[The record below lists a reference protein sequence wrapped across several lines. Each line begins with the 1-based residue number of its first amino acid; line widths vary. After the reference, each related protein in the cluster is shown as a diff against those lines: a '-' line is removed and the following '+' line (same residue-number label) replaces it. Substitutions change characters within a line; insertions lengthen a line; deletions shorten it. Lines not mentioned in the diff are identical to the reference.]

1 MARTTKKDLVA
12 RLVDDGLSK
21 RQATRIVNATL
32 AAIGYGLANG
42 EAVSV
47 RGFGSFSTRKR
58 PFHWRQIPPSGEIV
72 KVPEQM
78 IVQFRPGTELRRAA
92 DLSPDDPYFDALIA
106 KRRKSSRQLL
116 SQPEN
121 NPLVHDAQFD
131 LGIAYR
137 EMGLPREALEKFTT
151 ALSLIDERE
160 RGARYVRCCY
170 MIGLC
175 NMDLGDFDVAQ
186 GWFESGVA
194 APRRPLRER
203 IELHYQL
210 GLLFEK
216 EGRVTEAIS
225 ELRQV
230 QAVNPKFRDVAG
242 HIRSLRA
249 LRVAQSVH
257 Q

>member
-1 MARTTKKDLVA
+1 MARTTKSDLVG
-12 RLVDDGLSK
+12 RLVGEGLSK
-21 RQATRIVNATL
+21 RQAVRVVNALLGGIGEGL
-32 AAIGYGLANG
+32 AAGHTVTL
-42 EAVSV
+42 
-47 RGFGSFSTRKR
+47 RGFGSFTTRTR

-72 KVPEQM
+72 KIPEQT
-78 IVQFRPGTELRRAA
+78 IVQFRPGSELKGAA
-92 DLSPDDPYFDALIA
+92 DLSPDDPYFDALVA

-175 NMDLGDFDVAQ
+175 NMDLGDFDIAQ

-194 APRRPLRER
+194 APRRPVGER
-203 IELHYQL
+203 MEMHYQL

-216 EGRVTEAIS
+216 EGRVTEALS
-225 ELRQV
+225 ELRHV
-230 QAVNPKFRDVAG
+230 HSFNPKFRDVSG
-242 HIRSLRA
+242 HIRSLKA

>member
-1 MARTTKKDLVA
+1 MARTTKSDLVG
-12 RLVDDGLSK
+12 RLVGDGLSR
-21 RQATRIVNATL
+21 RQAGRVVNAML
-32 AAIGYGLANG
+32 AGIGQGLAKG
-42 EAVSV
+42 ETVTV
-47 RGFGSFSTRKR
+47 RGFGRFTTRRR

-72 KVPEQM
+72 RIPEQVL
-78 IVQFRPGTELRRAA
+78 VQFRPGSELKRAA
-92 DLSPDDPYFDALIA
+92 DLSPDDPYFDALVA

-175 NMDLGDFDVAQ
+175 NMDLGDFDVAF
-186 GWFESGVA
+186 GWFHSGIA

-216 EGRVTEAIS
+216 EGRVAEALA

-230 QAVNPKFRDVAG
+230 QNVNPRFREVAG
-242 HIRSLRA
+242 HIRSLKA
-249 LRVAQSVH
+249 LRVAQTVH

>member
-1 MARTTKKDLVA
+1 MDRTTRNDLVR
-12 RLVDDGLSK
+12 RLTGEGLPRRQAVKIVNSILSGIADGLSMGE
-21 RQATRIVNATL
+21 TVTL
-32 AAIGYGLANG
+32 
-42 EAVSV
+42 
-47 RGFGSFSTRKR
+47 RGFGSFTTRRR

-72 KVPEQM
+72 RVPERKL
-78 IVQFRPGTELRRAA
+78 VKFRPGSEMKRAA

-116 SQPEN
+116 SQPEL

-137 EMGLPREALEKFTT
+137 EMGLPKEALEKFIT
-151 ALSLIDERE
+151 ALTLIDERE

-175 NMDLGDFDVAQ
+175 NMDIGNFDVAH
-186 GWFESGVA
+186 GWFQSGLA
-194 APRRPLRER
+194 APRRPVAER

-216 EGRVTEAIS
+216 EGRVAESLA
-225 ELRQV
+225 ELKQV
-230 QAVNPKFRDVAG
+230 QTVNPRFREVAG